1 MKRRLE
7 LIIEI
12 LRNWVITELFVSLH
26 LLVEESFLAKKN
38 VVSPGG
44 KKKILVR
51 EKCFSFEYSCG
62 NLQYM

>member
-12 LRNWVITELFVSLH
+12 LRNWVIIELFVSLH
-26 LLVEESFLAKKN
+26 LLVQESFLAKKN

-44 KKKILVR
+44 KKISERKVLLI
-51 EKCFSFEYSCG
+51 
-62 NLQYM
+62 